1 RRVLVVDDN
10 DSARA
15 VIKDLLS
22 DLSFS
27 VDDVDSGRKA
37 IVALQLAAR
46 GGQPYDLVF
55 LDYQMPGMNGI
66 ETAQAMGGLNLEPAP
81 RLVMVTSYGRED
93 VVRQSRAAKI
103 DEVLVKPASA
113 SALLDAA
120 VRVLGLT
127 SGAGEILS
135 PASHGAHPQALA
147 LRAGARVLLVED
159 NDLNQQVAG
168 ELLED
173 AGFVVEIADN
183 GQIAVDK
190 VASATEPWDI
200 VLMDMQMPV
209 MDGVTATV
217 EIRKKVPAEQL
228 PIVAMTANAMQ
239 QDRDRCLAAGMQD
252 FVTKPIEPEDLW
264 RALVKWRPPKA
275 QDSAKP
281 ATSTSSRPPQPAS
294 REPTGGVEVPLPDHI
309 EGLDVTLGL
318 KRVLGKRPMYLG
330 MLRKFVAGQR
340 SAIDE
345 IRAALDAGNRAT
357 AERLAH
363 TTKGVCGNIGA
374 AGTQALAG
382 ALEQAVKSG
391 EDTAR
396 LTALNTSLAEALIP
410 LVRAIEDWLPPDQTQ
425 LAVAAAAAVAVDEAA
440 LMRVTTQLRALCDDM
455 DSEAE
460 ELIDREQALL
470 RSAYPAHY
478 ETMANAIRN
487 FDFDTALTQLDAA
500 IASRRG

>member
-1 RRVLVVDDN
+1 M
-10 DSARA
+10 DSPRP
-15 VIKDLLS
+15 VP
-22 DLSFS
+22 
-27 VDDVDSGRKA
+27 
-37 IVALQLAAR
+37 
-46 GGQPYDLVF
+46 PY
-55 LDYQMPGMNGI
+55 
-66 ETAQAMGGLNLEPAP
+66 
-81 RLVMVTSYGRED
+81 
-93 VVRQSRAAKI
+93 
-103 DEVLVKPASA
+103 
-113 SALLDAA
+113 
-120 VRVLGLT
+120 
-127 SGAGEILS
+127 
-135 PASHGAHPQALA
+135 
-147 LRAGARVLLVED
+147 LRLVED

-264 RALVKWRPPKA
+264 RALVKWIPPKA

-281 ATSTSSRPPQPAS
+281 ATSTSSQPPQPAS
-294 REPTGGVEVPLPDHI
+294 REPTGGAEVPLPDHI